1 MITWNELWPADTMST
16 RKSYHISYVNNYHMY
31 TASDLGGLHT
41 QKFESLKIFNSRRR
55 IPLRG
60 LNPFIDRIK
69 TWFV

>member
-1 MITWNELWPADTMST
+1 
-16 RKSYHISYVNNYHMY
+16 MY

-41 QKFESLKIFNSRRR
+41 QKFESLRIFNSRRR
-55 IPLRG
+55 IPLPG